1 MTTKSKDYYEVLGVK
16 KGASEAEIKKSYRR
30 LARKFHPD
38 VNPGDKNAEQKFK
51 DLNEAYEIL
60 GDKKK
65 REQYDQFGS
74 EGFEGVHGFDGFGAG
89 GFSGFRGDFGAGEDL
104 FSDLFGGFQQGIR
117 PSAGSDMLT
126 ALDISLEEVY
136 SGAKKTISF
145 RREVTCGTC
154 GGSGAETS
162 QTCSHC
168 KGSGVIRQGGGFFN
182 MNQPCPSCGGRGSI
196 TTKAC
201 ALCGGNG
208 NIMKSESLNVKI
220 PPGADTGSRLKLK
233 GKGGAG
239 SHGGPTGN
247 LYIELTVRPH
257 PVFERKNND
266 IYVDVAVTISEAV
279 LGGKVQ
285 VPTLDGN
292 VSMTLPP
299 GTDSGRK
306 FKLKAK
312 GIPGKTAGI
321 RGDEYAV
328 IKIIV
333 PKGLTETAKEA
344 LKEVEKAYDRK

>member
-1 MTTKSKDYYEVLGVK
+1 MTTKSKDYYEILGVK
-16 KGASEAEIKKSYRR
+16 KGAAAAEIKKSYRR

-38 VNPGDKNAEQKFK
+38 VNPGDKKAEQKFK

-89 GFSGFRGDFGAGEDL
+89 GFSGGFGAPEDI
-104 FSDLFGGFQQGIR
+104 FSDLFGGIQQGVR

-136 SGAKKTISF
+136 SGAAKTISF
-145 RREVTCGTC
+145 RRDVSCVTC
-154 GGSGAETS
+154 GGSGAEDS
-162 QTCSHC
+162 QSCSNC
-168 KGSGVIRQGGGFFN
+168 KGAGVIRQGRGFFN
-182 MNQPCPSCGGRGSI
+182 MNQPCPSCGGNGRI
-196 TTKAC
+196 TTKIC
-201 ALCGGNG
+201 AVCGGNG
-208 NIMKSESLNVKI
+208 KIMKSESLNVKI
-220 PPGADTGSRLKLK
+220 HPGADTGSRLKLK

-257 PVFERKNND
+257 PVFERKKND
-266 IYVDVAVTISEAV
+266 IYVEVPVTISEAV
-279 LGGKVQ
+279 LGGKVE

-299 GTDSGRK
+299 GTDSGKK
-306 FKLKAK
+306 FKLKGK
-312 GIPGKTAGI
+312 GIPGKRAGI
-321 RGDEYAV
+321 KGDEYAV

-333 PKGLTETAKEA
+333 PKDLTKAAREA
-344 LKEVEKAYDRK
+344 LKEVEKAYDK

>member
-16 KGASEAEIKKSYRR
+16 KGADAADIKKSYRR

-38 VNPGDKNAEQKFK
+38 VNPGDKNSEQKFK
-51 DLNEAYEIL
+51 DLNEAYEVL

-65 REQYDQFGS
+65 REQYDQFGA
-74 EGFEGVHGFDGFGAG
+74 EGFEGVHGFNGFGAG
-89 GFSGFRGDFGAGEDL
+89 GFSGGFSGSEDI

-136 SGAKKTISF
+136 SGAAKTISF
-145 RREVTCGTC
+145 RRDVSCGTC
-154 GGSGAETS
+154 GGSGAENS
-162 QTCSHC
+162 QSCSNC
-168 KGSGVIRQGGGFFN
+168 KGAGVIRQGKGFFN
-182 MNQPCPSCGGRGSI
+182 MNQPCPSCGGNGRI
-196 TTKAC
+196 TTKVC
-201 ALCGGNG
+201 AVCGGNG
-208 NIMKSESLNVKI
+208 KIMKSESLNVKI

-257 PVFERKNND
+257 PVFERRKKD
-266 IYVDVAVTISEAV
+266 IYVDVSVTISEAV

-299 GTDSGRK
+299 GTDSGKK
-306 FKLKAK
+306 FKLKGR
-312 GIPGKTAGI
+312 GIPGKGAGI
-321 RGDEYAV
+321 KGDEYAV

-333 PKGLTETAKEA
+333 PKDITDSAREA
-344 LKEVEKAYDRK
+344 LKEVEKAYNVRSK

>member
-16 KGASEAEIKKSYRR
+16 KGADSADIKKSYRR

-38 VNPGDKNAEQKFK
+38 VNPGDKKAEQKFK

-65 REQYDQFGS
+65 REQYDQFGA

-89 GFSGFRGDFGAGEDL
+89 GFSGGYGSSEDI

-126 ALDISLEEVY
+126 SLVISLEEVY
-136 SGAKKTISF
+136 SGAAKTISF
-145 RREVTCGTC
+145 RRDVSCVTC
-154 GGSGAETS
+154 GGSGAENS
-162 QTCSHC
+162 QSCSNC
-168 KGSGVIRQGGGFFN
+168 KGAGVIRQGRGFFN
-182 MNQPCPSCGGRGSI
+182 MNQPCPSCGGNGRI
-196 TTKAC
+196 TTKVC
-201 ALCGGNG
+201 AVCGGNG
-208 NIMKSESLNVKI
+208 KSMKSESLNVKI

-257 PVFERKNND
+257 PVFEREKND
-266 IYVDVAVTISEAV
+266 IYVDVPVTISEAV
-279 LGGKVQ
+279 LGGKVE

-299 GTDSGRK
+299 GTDSGKK
-306 FKLKAK
+306 FKLKGK
-312 GIPGKTAGI
+312 GIPGKRAGI
-321 RGDEYAV
+321 RGDEYAL

-333 PKGLTETAKEA
+333 PKDLTDAGKEA
-344 LKEVEKAYDRK
+344 LKEIEKAYKK

>member
-1 MTTKSKDYYEVLGVK
+1 MTTKSKDYYELLGVK
-16 KGASEAEIKKSYRR
+16 KGADSADIKKSYRR

-38 VNPGDKNAEQKFK
+38 VNPGDKKAEQKFK
-51 DLNEAYEIL
+51 DLNEAYEVL

-65 REQYDQFGS
+65 REQYDQFGA

-89 GFSGFRGDFGAGEDL
+89 GFSGGFGAPEDV
-104 FSDLFGGFQQGIR
+104 FSDLFGGFQQGVR

-136 SGAKKTISF
+136 SGAAKTISF
-145 RREVTCGTC
+145 RRDVSCVNC
-154 GGSGAETS
+154 GGSGAENS
-162 QTCSHC
+162 QSCSNC
-168 KGSGVIRQGGGFFN
+168 KGAGVIRQGRGFFN
-182 MNQPCPSCGGRGSI
+182 MNQPCPSCGGNGRI

-201 ALCGGNG
+201 SVCGGNG
-208 NIMKSESLNVKI
+208 KSMKSESLNVKI
-220 PPGADTGSRLKLK
+220 PAGADTGSRLKLK

-257 PVFERKNND
+257 PVFEREKND
-266 IYVDVAVTISEAV
+266 IYVDVPVTISEAV
-279 LGGKVQ
+279 LGGKVV

-299 GTDSGRK
+299 GTDSGKK
-306 FKLKAK
+306 FKLKGK
-312 GIPGKTAGI
+312 GIPGKRAGI
-321 RGDEYAV
+321 RGDEYAL

-333 PKGLTETAKEA
+333 PKDLTDAGKEA
-344 LKEVEKAYDRK
+344 LKEIEKAYKK